1 MRMNDDNNMNDVK
14 KMMLNSVNLLSIKG
28 DELMQRMKTVNEELL
43 GVLQLEKEIKENEML
58 IQTKKNN
65 GVNNY
70 QEIINSD
77 NNNANKNNP
86 FLPQKKNQVKSSTS
100 LFD

>member
-1 MRMNDDNNMNDVK
+1 MQVDQHQMPSSSMQYTLPSNPFTMSNNNNNTNTIAMGGGFNNSGLGFSMN
-14 KMMLNSVNLLSIKG
+14 
-28 DELMQRMKTVNEELL
+28 
-43 GVLQLEKEIKENEML
+43 
-58 IQTKKNN
+58 
-65 GVNNY
+65 
-70 QEIINSD
+70 